1 MIDTFTSSVTFPRM
15 VALLFGGV
23 ASLFW
28 ILGYRDYEELG
39 RLKIFGLAIS
49 WLLIF
54 LGLAFLAVWM
64 YREINLEFDNR
75 QRSRTRSE
83 RVEALDALARL
94 SVEAQVEIAKT
105 PEMIKLGASLFLDD
119 QDLEIDLFY
128 ITSSGELIEFDRFRE
143 FIKASN
149 IFELSKIGDYAGGQA
164 RDLASL
170 ITEDLV
176 SKGIAVPA
184 AGNKP
189 ARWGPI
195 KYDQIFNKVLNFVR
209 S

>member
-1 MIDTFTSSVTFPRM
+1 MIDNFSSAVTFPRM
-15 VALLFGGV
+15 VVLLFGGV
-23 ASLFW
+23 GSLFY
-28 ILGYRDYEELG
+28 ILSHPDYETLG
-39 RLKIFGLAIS
+39 RPKIFGLAFS

-64 YREINLEFDNR
+64 FREVNLEFDNR
-75 QRSRTRSE
+75 QRSRSRSE
-83 RVEALDALARL
+83 RVSALDALTRL
-94 SVEAQVEIAKT
+94 SDEAQLEIAKT
-105 PEMIKLGASLFLDD
+105 PEMIQLGASLFMDD

-128 ITSSGELIEFDRFRE
+128 ITSSGELIEFESFRE

-149 IFELSKIGDYAGGQA
+149 IFELSKIGDYAGGSA
-164 RDLASL
+164 RECASM

-176 SKGIAVPA
+176 KKGIANPA

-189 ARWGPI
+189 ARWGQI
-195 KYDQIFNKVLNFVR
+195 KYDQIFNKVTNFR